1 MSEEDQNQPQEE
13 GGGEQP
19 EMSNI
24 ANSILMAF
32 NLGVSFN
39 QQVKG
44 TKSLPEVVGE
54 LGNTIYTNLSNAYG
68 SQLEE
73 GFLQANT
80 EYFLQIAMLGYIVPG
95 VCAYEE
101 EFKDKLL
108 SLIEIRAQQQAE
120 MMQQQGGPGGS
131 SIITP

>member
-1 MSEEDQNQPQEE
+1 MSEEDQNQGQEA
-13 GGGEQP
+13 GGEQP
-19 EMSNI
+19 ELSNI

-39 QQVKG
+39 QQVQAS
-44 TKSLPEVVGE
+44 KSLPEVVGE
-54 LGNTIYTNLSNAYG
+54 LGNNIYTNLSNAYG
-68 SQLEE
+68 SQVEE

-108 SLIEIRAQQQAE
+108 SLIEIRAQQQAQQ
-120 MMQQQGGPGGS
+120 MQQQGGPGGGG
-131 SIITP
+131 IITP

>member
-1 MSEEDQNQPQEE
+1 MSEEDQNQGQE
-13 GGGEQP
+13 GGGGGQP
-19 EMSNI
+19 ELGNI

-39 QQVKG
+39 QQVQA
-44 TKSLPEVVGE
+44 TKSLPEVVNE
-54 LGNTIYTNLSNAYG
+54 LGHNIYTNLSNAYG
-68 SQLEE
+68 SQFEE
-73 GFLQANT
+73 AFLQANT

-108 SLIEIRAQQQAE
+108 SLIEIRANQQAQQ
-120 MMQQQGGPGGS
+120 MQQQGGPGGGG
-131 SIITP
+131 IITP

>member
-1 MSEEDQNQPQEE
+1 MSEEDQSQGQEQ
-13 GGGEQP
+13 GGGGQP
-19 EMSNI
+19 ELGNI

-39 QQVKG
+39 QETQA

-68 SQLEE
+68 SQFEE
-73 GFLQANT
+73 AFLQANT

-108 SLIEIRAQQQAE
+108 SLIEIRAKQQAQQ
-120 MMQQQGGPGGS
+120 MQQGGPGGS